1 MAKVC
6 FEDRTLNMF
15 FLIIILLITGCYYV
29 FNNMKIKYQEN
40 NNLPI
45 TNSINYESQ
54 NNYKSQSCNLK
65 LQNSQQELIE
75 SNKKLIEV
83 QKDLSHYKDNLNSCK
98 LEKKS
103 VQPQIIHT
111 NETVNYKRL
120 SDPLMPPERTYPYM
134 ETQMVPINIP
144 TRGYP
149 EQYQQYGILMKNDDS
164 GETFA
169 LFGRREYPGSRT
181 YEYYVTSSSK
191 YNAVKIPIPGKK
203 ELFDGAEISVPGHS
217 GSYKVKLYELDSPRY
232 IPIVY

>member
-15 FLIIILLITGCYYV
+15 FLIIVMLIGISYHT
-29 FNNMKIKYQEN
+29 FSNMKFKYPENN
-40 NNLPI
+40 NNLPV
-45 TNSINYESQ
+45 NNQVKSNNFESH
-54 NNYKSQSCNLK
+54 SCNLK
-65 LQNSQQELIE
+65 LQYSQQDLID
-75 SNKKLIEV
+75 SNKKLIELH
-83 QKDLSHYKDNLNSCK
+83 KDLSHYKDNLSSCK

-103 VQPQIIHT
+103 APQQIIHT
-111 NETVNYKRL
+111 NEAINYKRL

-149 EQYQQYGILMKNDDS
+149 EQYQQYGILMKNDDR
-164 GETFA
+164 GETFS

-191 YNAVKIPIPGKK
+191 YNAVKIPISSKK
-203 ELFDGAEISVPGHS
+203 EIYDGAEISVPGHS
-217 GSYKVKLYELDSPRY
+217 GEYKVKLYELDSPKY
-232 IPIVY
+232 IPIVH

>member
-15 FLIIILLITGCYYV
+15 FLVIIMLISICYHI
-29 FNNMKIKYQEN
+29 FSNMKVKYQS

-45 TNSINYESQ
+45 TNGIST
-54 NNYKSQSCNLK
+54 NNFESQSCNLK
-65 LQNSQQELIE
+65 LHSSQQELIE
-75 SNKKLIEV
+75 SNKKLIEI

-103 VQPQIIHT
+103 GPQQIIHT
-111 NETVNYKRL
+111 NEAINYKRL

-164 GETFA
+164 GETFS

-191 YNAVKIPIPGKK
+191 YNAVKIPIPDKK
-203 ELFDGAEISVPGHS
+203 EIYDGAEISVPGHS
-217 GSYKVKLYELDSPRY
+217 GVYKVKLYELDSPKY
-232 IPIVY
+232 IPIVH